1 MICNGENVLCLDHFM
16 FQASVHLTLCVIFK
30 VQLSFPVNVYVLLN
44 VHYDINYLPD
54 TNLMHKISLF
64 T

>member
-1 MICNGENVLCLDHFM
+1 MRSVTTNLFSLQELGTATQKSRHVEVTMRFALARWRDIKELP
-16 FQASVHLTLCVIFK
+16 QA
-30 VQLSFPVNVYVLLN
+30 
-44 VHYDINYLPD
+44 YDYLPD

>member
-1 MICNGENVLCLDHFM
+1 MIVSSSGGG
-16 FQASVHLTLCVIFK
+16 LTK
-30 VQLSFPVNVYVLLN
+30 LLPL
-44 VHYDINYLPD
+44 NYFPD